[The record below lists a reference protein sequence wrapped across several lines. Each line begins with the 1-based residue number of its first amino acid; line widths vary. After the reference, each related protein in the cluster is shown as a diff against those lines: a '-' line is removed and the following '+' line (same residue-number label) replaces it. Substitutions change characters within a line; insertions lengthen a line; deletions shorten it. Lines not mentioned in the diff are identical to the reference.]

1 MYLFYIFKL
10 LEEEEVRRGGSL
22 RVVGVE
28 VSVGVKSIEIE
39 KPLNTCVKQN
49 SENRLQTWK
58 EKQGTKGQIPTSNEH
73 I

>member
-1 MYLFYIFKL
+1 MMYLFYIFKL

-49 SENRLQTWK
+49 SENRLQT
-58 EKQGTKGQIPTSNEH
+58 
-73 I
+73 